1 MLNHEDPRVA
11 LTEFLRSIPHS
22 LRIDEY
28 LFIILMCLG
37 EQPPE
42 DLDAFEPI
50 IEKYLY
56 RTGYAGFG
64 AVICTKTILD
74 RRLSGVMLKLER
86 AEESLRMLTNS
97 NPDFSPHPLLS
108 MPLKKRQY
116 AQVLERWKA
125 LSRGALSDENLLYFE
140 QNPQALQPVTT
151 A

>member
-50 IEKYLY
+50 VEKYLS
-56 RTGYAGFG
+56 RSGYAGLG
-64 AVICTKTILD
+64 AVICTKAVLD
-74 RRLSGVMLKLER
+74 RRFSGIMLKLEK
-86 AEESLRMLTNS
+86 AEKSLREITAKK
-97 NPDFSPHPLLS
+97 PDFSPHALLS
-108 MPLKKRQY
+108 MPLRKRHY
-116 AQVLERWKA
+116 AQVLERWRV
-125 LSRGALSDENLLYFE
+125 LLRGALSDENIVYFE
-140 QNPQALQPVTT
+140 RNPQALQPVTT